1 MQNKDTILL
10 TGASGLV
17 GSAVKRRL
25 EASGF
30 VNILAP
36 SHAELDLKD
45 DTAVSDYFELHKP
58 AHVFLAAAKV
68 GGILANE
75 TYPADFIYDNLKI
88 QNAVL
93 HQSFVH
99 NVSKLLFL
107 GSSCIYPKQCP
118 QPMQEDA
125 LLSGKLEHTNEPYAI
140 AKIAG
145 IELCWAYNRQYG
157 TRFLPVMPTNLF
169 GPNDNFDLETSH
181 ALPALLRKFHEAH
194 VNKQEAVSVWGTGRP
209 RREFLHVDDLAEACL
224 FLMQQEDK
232 AIAYQDRPLLNIG
245 TGEDVTI
252 KELAELIKEIVGFQ
266 GTIVFDTAKPD
277 GTPRKLL
284 DISRISHL
292 GWRPR
297 IPLKQGIRQT
307 YEWYLKHK
315 DHIKQ

>member
-17 GSAVKRRL
+17 GSAFKRRL
-25 EASGF
+25 EAAGF

-75 TYPADFIYDNLKI
+75 TYPANFIYDNLKI
-88 QNAVL
+88 QNTVL

-107 GSSCIYPKQCP
+107 GSSCIYPKHCP
-118 QPMQEDA
+118 QPMQEEA
-125 LLSGKLEHTNEPYAI
+125 LLSGKLEPTNEPYAI

-145 IELCWAYNRQYG
+145 IELCWAYNRQYR

-169 GPNDNFDLETSH
+169 GPNDTFNLETSH

-194 VNKQEAVSVWGTGRP
+194 VSNQKAVSVWGTGLP
-209 RREFLHVDDLAEACL
+209 RREFLHVDDLVVACL
-224 FLMQQEDK
+224 YLMQQDDA
-232 AIAYQDRPLLNIG
+232 AIGYQDRPLLNIG
-245 TGEDVTI
+245 SGEDTSI

-266 GTIVFDTAKPD
+266 GSIVFDTAKPD
-277 GTPRKLL
+277 GTPQKLL
-284 DISRISHL
+284 DISRVSRL

>member
-17 GSAVKRRL
+17 GSAFKRRL
-25 EASGF
+25 EAAGF

-99 NVSKLLFL
+99 NVTKLLFL

-307 YEWYLKHK
+307 YEWYRKHK